1 MCFDFLNIYFSLICF
16 NAKAS
21 EKKKKTATGQD
32 VDSEPTDECY
42 GL

>member
-21 EKKKKTATGQD
+21 EKKNTATGQD
-32 VDSEPTDECY
+32 VDSKPTDECC